1 MKILIIDDDLFDRMA
16 IRRSLMMLSNK
27 YEIVETSTAED
38 AITLLTDSH
47 FDVAMLDFNMP
58 KMDGIELISE
68 LKSVNGRSAT
78 TIIMLSNSNSE
89 QLLIDCINAGAHDFL
104 LKSEVT
110 ESTVN
115 RALIQATKRF
125 ELENTVYS
133 NYCTMKEMAE
143 KDSLTGLSNRYYFDE
158 YLHELINKKDR
169 YNNSIGV
176 MLLDLDHFKNINDT
190 FGHDIGDR
198 LLIEVAQRIQNELRA
213 EQILARLGG
222 DEFAFIIDELPNI
235 HVAQVIAQRVLAT
248 FDNLFNIQGNTIHC
262 SASIGVSVFPLNG
275 DNKEV
280 LLKFADIA
288 MYRAKNLGRNQVCI
302 FQDNMNLDFQRKYQ
316 IELELREAISE
327 SNFELHFQP
336 IICAKESN
344 KVIGIE
350 TLIRWP
356 NAVTSNNPSEFI
368 PIAEQSRLIE
378 SLGNWIIKSALQYFE
393 KMRTIVNYDFY
404 IAINISS
411 YQLLNLNIVNFI
423 SKQLSNHNIS
433 PDLLVVEI
441 TETSLLN
448 EDIITNSVL
457 KELHNL
463 GVKIALDDFGTGYSS
478 ISHLLNY
485 PIDIVKLD
493 RTLIVAAESNTKNAR
508 LMKGINKML
517 KSIEVLTIAEGVEN
531 KAQLTMVQNNS
542 VDFIQGYYYSK
553 PLSYDDLISF
563 VGLNN

>member
-1 MKILIIDDDLFDRMA
+1 
-16 IRRSLMMLSNK
+16 
-27 YEIVETSTAED
+27 
-38 AITLLTDSH
+38 
-47 FDVAMLDFNMP
+47 
-58 KMDGIELISE
+58 
-68 LKSVNGRSAT
+68 
-78 TIIMLSNSNSE
+78 
-89 QLLIDCINAGAHDFL
+89 
-104 LKSEVT
+104 
-110 ESTVN
+110 
-115 RALIQATKRF
+115 
-125 ELENTVYS
+125 
-133 NYCTMKEMAE
+133 
-143 KDSLTGLSNRYYFDE
+143 
-158 YLHELINKKDR
+158 
-169 YNNSIGV
+169 

>member
-1 MKILIIDDDLFDRMA
+1 MKILIIDDDSFDRMA
-16 IRRSLMMLSNK
+16 IKRSLMLSSNK
-27 YEIVETSTAED
+27 YVIEETSTAED
-38 AITLLTDSH
+38 AVRLLTDSY
-47 FDVAMLDFNMP
+47 FDVAMLDFDMP
-58 KMDGIELISE
+58 LMNGVELVAK
-68 LKSVNGRSAT
+68 LKSLNGRSMT

-110 ESTVN
+110 ENTVN
-115 RALIQATKRF
+115 RAIIQATKRF
-125 ELENTVYS
+125 ELENAVYS
-133 NYCTMKEMAE
+133 SYCIMKNMAE
-143 KDSLTGLSNRYYFDE
+143 KDSLTGLSNRYHFDE
-158 YLHELINKKDR
+158 SLQDLIKKSER
-169 YNNSIGV
+169 CKSNIGV

-198 LLIEVAQRIQNELRA
+198 LLIEVTQRIQSELRA
-213 EQILARLGG
+213 GQVLARLGG
-222 DEFAFIIDELPNI
+222 DEFAFIIDDLPNI
-235 HVAQVIAQRVLAT
+235 HIAQAIAHRVLAT
-248 FDNLFNIQGNTIHC
+248 FDNIFNILGNTIHC

-275 DNKEV
+275 SDKEA

-288 MYRAKNLGRNQVCI
+288 MYRAKSLGRNQVCI

-316 IELELREAISE
+316 IELELREAISAK
-327 SNFELHFQP
+327 SFRLHFQP
-336 IICAKESN
+336 IVCANEFK
-344 KVIGIE
+344 KVVGIE
-350 TLIRWP
+350 TLVRWP
-356 NAVTSNNPSEFI
+356 DAVTSNNPSEFI

-378 SLGNWIIKSALQYFE
+378 PLGNWIIEAALQFFE
-393 KMRTIVNYDFY
+393 KMRAIINYDFY

-411 YQLLNLNIVNFI
+411 YQLLNLNIVSFI
-423 SKQLSNHNIS
+423 SKQLSNYNI
-433 PDLLVVEI
+433 PPTLLVVEI

-508 LMKGINKML
+508 LMKGISKML

-531 KAQLTMVQNNS
+531 EAQLTMVQNNS

-553 PLSYDDLISF
+553 PLNFESLISF
-563 VGLNN
+563 LTNN

>member
-1 MKILIIDDDLFDRMA
+1 MKILIIDDDSFDRMA

-143 KDSLTGLSNRYYFDE
+143 KDSLTGLANRYYFDE
-158 YLHELINKKDR
+158 YLHELLNKNNL
-169 YNNSIGV
+169 YNSIGV

-222 DEFAFIIDELPNI
+222 DEFAFIIDGLPNI

-508 LMKGINKML
+508 LMKGISKML